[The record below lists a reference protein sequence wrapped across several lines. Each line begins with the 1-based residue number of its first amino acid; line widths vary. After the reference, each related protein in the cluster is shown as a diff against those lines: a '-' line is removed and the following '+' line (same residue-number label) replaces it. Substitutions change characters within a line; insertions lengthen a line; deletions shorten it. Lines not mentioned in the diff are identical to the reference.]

1 MDEVAKRLRTVRE
14 AHGFS
19 QRALARKAG
28 VTNATISLIES
39 GSMNPSVGALK
50 RVLSGIPMDLGTF
63 FSFELPQRETA
74 FYRAEDLVEI
84 GKGKVSYRLVGAEK
98 KDKLLQI
105 LHEYYQPGADSGRV
119 MLAHEGEEG
128 GVIITG
134 RLEITVDDQV
144 RVLGPGDAFY
154 FDSRKPHRFRNTGD
168 EICELVTT
176 CSPPTF

>member
-1 MDEVAKRLRTVRE
+1 M
-14 AHGFS
+14 
-19 QRALARKAG
+19 
-28 VTNATISLIES
+28 
-39 GSMNPSVGALK
+39 
-50 RVLSGIPMDLGTF
+50 
-63 FSFELPQRETA
+63 
-74 FYRAEDLVEI
+74 
-84 GKGKVSYRLVGAEK
+84 GAEK

-105 LHEYYQPGADSGRV
+105 LHEYYQPGAYSGRV

-128 GVIITG
+128 GVIIAG